1 MSNNIPSTAPAPRP
15 GLLAAM
21 REHLRLKHYSTR
33 TERSYVSWIKR
44 YIHFHDKRHPGDM
57 GKVEIEAF
65 LTSLAVDRNVAAA
78 TQNQALSALLFLY
91 REVLDISLPWLDDV
105 VRAKRPARLPV
116 VLTRNEV
123 AKLRAEIRDPQ
134 VSLIVDLLYGAG
146 LRLMEAVRLRVKDV
160 ELERAEVLVRDGK
173 GGKDRITMLPGRLVE
188 IVRAQLALASSVHD
202 TDLRAGHGRVWLP
215 HALATKYPGAATA
228 FAWQYV
234 FPAARLSIDP
244 RSRAPGRH
252 HVDEKQVQ
260 RAVKRACASAGI
272 NKPATPH
279 TLRHYMP
286 FLTMSSSRTGAYN
299 HLRKQGS
306 PGESP
311 DIVRSVL
318 QTIQEIQELVS
329 RFVAPG
335 RAVRWSCYL
344 RKGLLLHPEA
354 RIEIDLRRLH
364 RFVSEPQCNHRTIN
378 ARSKKVHGHRV
389 PQAVN
394 SDALLL

>member
-21 REHLRLKHYSTR
+21 REHLRLKHYSIR

-44 YIHFHDKRHPGDM
+44 YIHFHDKRHPRDM

-134 VSLIVDLLYGAG
+134 ISLIVDLLYGAG

-188 IVRAQLALASSVHD
+188 IVRAQLALARSVHD

-244 RSRAPGRH
+244 RSGAPGRH

-260 RAVKRACASAGI
+260 RAVKRARRQTRHAAHTASFLCDP
-272 NKPATPH
+272 PARIG
-279 TLRHYMP
+279 LRHPHSPGAVGALGCEDDDDLHPRSEPRWPRRCQPAGWSELGDLRNAVGSGRASGKVCCDMEHK
-286 FLTMSSSRTGAYN
+286 TIKSRKTTI
-299 HLRKQGS
+299 GS
-306 PGESP
+306 PP
-311 DIVRSVL
+311 PR
-318 QTIQEIQELVS
+318 
-329 RFVAPG
+329 
-335 RAVRWSCYL
+335 
-344 RKGLLLHPEA
+344 
-354 RIEIDLRRLH
+354 
-364 RFVSEPQCNHRTIN
+364 
-378 ARSKKVHGHRV
+378 
-389 PQAVN
+389 
-394 SDALLL
+394 